1 MFMPMRLF
9 IILFSIMK
17 MAVWANAAQ
26 QPNFVWIISED
37 NSIHYLDHFF
47 PGGADTPNI
56 KKMAKHGITYDNA
69 FSNAPVCSVARS
81 TLISGCYAP
90 RIGTQYHRKTSMA
103 PMPEGVRMFPSY
115 LRDKGYYTTN
125 RSKTDYNA
133 VPGKGV
139 WHESSGKAHWR
150 KRNAG
155 QPFFHKASY
164 ATSHESSLHFTDRA
178 MKSQPTKHD
187 PDSVRL
193 APYHPDTPTFRYT
206 HARYL
211 DNLVKIDDI
220 VGKVIDE
227 LEKDN
232 LLEDTFVFYFG
243 DHGGVLP
250 RSKGYAYE
258 SGLHVPLVV
267 RVPKN
272 FSHLVKSESGHRE
285 KGFVEFVDFG
295 PTILNLAGAE
305 IPDGIDG
312 RPFLGQGA
320 RTRNYTF
327 NYADRFDEKYDFV
340 RWMRKGK
347 YSYQRN
353 FQPFNFDALQN
364 DYRYRQLAFEEWRQL
379 YQKGKLNA
387 VQRQFF
393 ETRPAEALYD
403 VEVDP
408 HETRNLASDPS
419 YTKVL
424 DEMRELMSSELR
436 EINDLSFFPE
446 PIMLKEAMKNPV
458 KYGKGKSDHINK
470 LVGIAD
476 LQLRPYKEVQDQIK
490 EALISD
496 DSWSRYWGCIVAS
509 SHRKITSEQV
519 RLIAKI
525 ADNDMEPLVRCR
537 AAEFLGLTGEKDPR
551 PAIKKALKMSTMAV
565 ETNLILNTA
574 VLLHDGPSGFK
585 FNELSMEDVN
595 HDGRYVEARVA
606 YLSNKKTSVPLKKKK
621 RKKG

>member
-1 MFMPMRLF
+1 
-9 IILFSIMK
+9 MK

-47 PGGADTPNI
+47 PDGADTPNI

-139 WHESSGKAHWR
+139 WHESSGKAHWK

-164 ATSHESSLHFTDRA
+164 ASSHESSLHFTDRA
-178 MKSQPTKHD
+178 MKSHPTKHD

-206 HARYL
+206 HAKYL

-509 SHRKITSEQV
+509 SHREITSEQV

-525 ADNDMEPLVRCR
+525 ADNDLEPLVRCR

-585 FNELSMEDVN
+585 FNELSMKDVN

>member
-1 MFMPMRLF
+1 MFVPMRLY
-9 IILFSIMK
+9 IILLSIIK
-17 MAVWANAAQ
+17 MAEWVPAAQ

-56 KKMAKHGITYDNA
+56 KKMAKHGITYVNA
-69 FSNAPVCSVARS
+69 FSNAPVCSVART

-103 PMPEGVRMFPSY
+103 PMPDGVRMFPSY

-133 VPGKGV
+133 VPGKEV

-150 KRNAG
+150 KRNEG

-164 ATSHESSLHFTDRA
+164 ASSHESSLHFTARS
-178 MKSQPTKHD
+178 MQSQLTKHD

-211 DNLVKIDDI
+211 DNLVKIDEI
-220 VGKVIDE
+220 VGKVINE
-227 LEKDN
+227 LEEDN

-267 RVPKN
+267 RVPKI
-272 FSHLVKSESGHRE
+272 FKHLVKSDPGHRE

-295 PTILNLAGAE
+295 PTILNLTGAV
-305 IPDGIDG
+305 IPDNVDG
-312 RPFLGQGA
+312 RPFLGKGA
-320 RTRNYTF
+320 STRSYTF

-340 RWMRKGK
+340 RWIRKGK

-364 DYRYRQLAFEEWRQL
+364 DYRYKQLAFEEWRQL

-387 VQRQFF
+387 IQRQFF
-393 ETRPAEALYD
+393 ETRPAEALYN
-403 VEVDP
+403 VEADP
-408 HETRNLASDPS
+408 HETHNLASDPS
-419 YTKVL
+419 FAKVL
-424 DEMRELMSSELR
+424 DEMRNLMSSELR
-436 EINDLSFFPE
+436 RINDLSFFPE
-446 PIMLKEAMKNPV
+446 PIMLKEAMKSPV
-458 KYGKGKSDHINK
+458 NYGKDKADHIKK
-470 LVGIAD
+470 LIAIAD
-476 LQLRPYKEVQDQIK
+476 LQLRPYKKVESQIK
-490 EALISD
+490 EALLSD
-496 DSWSRYWGCIVAS
+496 DPWSRYWGCIVAS
-509 SHRKITSEQV
+509 SHRKITSEQIG
-519 RLIAKI
+519 LIINI
-525 ADNDMEPLVRCR
+525 ADNDIEPLVRCR

-551 PAIKKALKMSTMAV
+551 PAIKQSLKMSATAV

-574 VLLHDGPSGFK
+574 VLLHDGPSGYK

-595 HDGRYVEARVA
+595 HDGRYVVARVA
-606 YLSNKKTSVPLKKKK
+606 YLSNKRTSVPLKKKK

>member
-1 MFMPMRLF
+1 M
-9 IILFSIMK
+9 IK
-17 MAVWANAAQ
+17 MTAWMHAAQ

-56 KKMAKHGITYDNA
+56 KKMAKNGITYDNA

-90 RIGTQYHRKTSMA
+90 RIGTQYHRKTFMA

-150 KRNAG
+150 KRKEG

-164 ATSHESSLHFTDRA
+164 GTSHESSLHFPARA
-178 MKSQPTKHD
+178 MENQPTKHD

-211 DNLVKIDDI
+211 DNLVKIDDV

-227 LEKDN
+227 LEEDN

-272 FSHLVKSESGHRE
+272 FKYLVKCEPGHRE

-295 PTILNLAGAE
+295 PTILNLAGAV
-305 IPDGIDG
+305 IPSGIDG
-312 RPFLGQGA
+312 KPFLGQGA

-340 RWMRKGK
+340 RWIRKGK

-379 YQKGKLNA
+379 YKKGKLNA
-387 VQRQFF
+387 IQRQFF
-393 ETRPAEALYD
+393 ETRPVEALYD
-403 VEVDP
+403 VEADP
-408 HETRNLASDPS
+408 HETRNLSSDPDFA
-419 YTKVL
+419 KVL
-424 DEMRELMSSELR
+424 DEMRNLMGSELLR
-436 EINDLSFFPE
+436 INDLSFFPE
-446 PIMLKEAMKNPV
+446 PVMLKEAMKSPV
-458 KYGKGKSDHINK
+458 NYGKDKSDHIK
-470 LVGIAD
+470 RLVGIAD
-476 LQLRPYKEVQDQIK
+476 LQLKPYKKVESQIK
-490 EALISD
+490 EALLSND
-496 DSWSRYWGCIVAS
+496 PWSRYWGCIVAS
-509 SHRKITSEQV
+509 SHGQSPEDIVHLTKN
-519 RLIAKI
+519 LAK
-525 ADNDMEPLVRCR
+525 DDPEPLVRCR
-537 AAEFLGLTGEKDPR
+537 AAEFLGLTGKGDPK
-551 PAIKKALKMSTMAV
+551 PIIKQALKMATSEV
-565 ETNLILNTA
+565 ETNLILNTV
-574 VLLHDGPSGFK
+574 VLLQDGKSGCDFHD
-585 FNELSMEDVN
+585 LSNEDVN
-595 HDGRYVEARVA
+595 HGGRYVEARVA
-606 YLSNKKTSVPLKKKK
+606 YLSGKKPPPKKSK
-621 RKKG
+621 RKKK

>member
-9 IILFSIMK
+9 IILFSIIK
-17 MAVWANAAQ
+17 MVVWAHAAQ

-115 LRDKGYYTTN
+115 LRDKDYYTTN

-150 KRNAG
+150 KRNEG

-164 ATSHESSLHFTDRA
+164 ATSHESSLHFTARA
-178 MKSQPTKHD
+178 MENQPTKHD

-227 LEKDN
+227 LKEDN

-267 RVPKN
+267 RVPKK
-272 FSHLVKSESGHRE
+272 FKHLVESESGHRE

-295 PTILNLAGAE
+295 PTILNLAGAV

-312 RPFLGQGA
+312 RPFLGPGA

-340 RWMRKGK
+340 RWIRKGK

-387 VQRQFF
+387 IQRQFF
-393 ETRPAEALYD
+393 ETRQAEALYD

-419 YTKVL
+419 FAKAL
-424 DEMRELMSSELR
+424 DEMRNLMSSELR

-446 PIMLKEAMKNPV
+446 PIMLKEAMKSPV
-458 KYGKGKSDHINK
+458 NYGKDKSDHIDK
-470 LVGIAD
+470 LLGIAD
-476 LQLRPYKEVQDQIK
+476 LQLRPYEEVQAQIK
-490 EALISD
+490 EALISED
-496 DSWSRYWGCIVAS
+496 PWSRYWGCIVAS

-519 RLIAKI
+519 GLIAKI

-551 PAIKKALKMSTMAV
+551 PAIKQALKMSTMAV

-585 FNELSMEDVN
+585 FNKLSMKDVN
-595 HDGRYVEARVA
+595 YDGRYVEARVA
-606 YLSNKKTSVPLKKKK
+606 YLSNKKTPAPLKKKK

>member
-1 MFMPMRLF
+1 M
-9 IILFSIMK
+9 IK
-17 MAVWANAAQ
+17 MTAWMHAAQ

-56 KKMAKHGITYDNA
+56 KKMAKNGITYDNA

-90 RIGTQYHRKTSMA
+90 RIGTQYHRKTLMA

-133 VPGKGV
+133 VSGKGV

-150 KRNAG
+150 KRKEG

-164 ATSHESSLHFTDRA
+164 GTSHESSLHFPARA
-178 MKSQPTKHD
+178 MENQPTKHD

-211 DNLVKIDDI
+211 DNLVKIDDV

-227 LEKDN
+227 LEEDN

-272 FSHLVKSESGHRE
+272 FKYLVKCEPGHRE

-305 IPDGIDG
+305 IPGGIDG
-312 RPFLGQGA
+312 KPFLGQGA

-340 RWMRKGK
+340 RWIRKGK

-379 YQKGKLNA
+379 YTKGKLNA
-387 VQRQFF
+387 IQRQFF
-393 ETRPAEALYD
+393 ETRPVEVLYD
-403 VEVDP
+403 IEADP
-408 HETRNLASDPS
+408 HETRNLSSDPDFA
-419 YTKVL
+419 KVL
-424 DEMRELMSSELR
+424 DEMRNLMGSELR
-436 EINDLSFFPE
+436 RINDLSFFPE
-446 PIMLKEAMKNPV
+446 SVMLKEAMKSPV
-458 KYGKGKSDHINK
+458 NYGKDKSDHIK
-470 LVGIAD
+470 RLVGIAD
-476 LQLRPYKEVQDQIK
+476 LQLKPYKKVESQIK
-490 EALISD
+490 EALLSND
-496 DSWSRYWGCIVAS
+496 PWSRYWGCIVAS
-509 SHRKITSEQV
+509 SHGQSPEGIVHLTKN
-519 RLIAKI
+519 LAK
-525 ADNDMEPLVRCR
+525 DDPEPLVRCR
-537 AAEFLGLTGEKDPR
+537 AAEFLGLTGKGDPK
-551 PAIKKALKMSTMAV
+551 PIIKQALKMATSEV
-565 ETNLILNTA
+565 EINLILNTV
-574 VLLHDGPSGFK
+574 VLLQDGKSGCDFHD
-585 FNELSMEDVN
+585 LSNEDVN
-595 HDGRYVEARVA
+595 HGGRYVEARVA
-606 YLSNKKTSVPLKKKK
+606 YLSGKKPPPKKSK
-621 RKKG
+621 RKKK

>member
-1 MFMPMRLF
+1 M
-9 IILFSIMK
+9 IK
-17 MAVWANAAQ
+17 MTAWMHAAQ

-56 KKMAKHGITYDNA
+56 KKMAKNGITYDNA

-90 RIGTQYHRKTSMA
+90 RIGTQYHRKTLMA

-150 KRNAG
+150 KRKEG

-164 ATSHESSLHFTDRA
+164 GTSHESSLHFTVRA
-178 MKSQPTKHD
+178 MENQPTKHD

-211 DNLVKIDDI
+211 DNLVKIDDV

-227 LEKDN
+227 LEEDN

-272 FSHLVKSESGHRE
+272 FKYLVKCEPGHRE

-295 PTILNLAGAE
+295 PTILNLAGAV
-305 IPDGIDG
+305 IPGGIDG
-312 RPFLGQGA
+312 KPFLGQGA

-340 RWMRKGK
+340 RWIRKGK

-379 YQKGKLNA
+379 YTKGKLNA
-387 VQRQFF
+387 IQKQFF
-393 ETRPAEALYD
+393 ETRPVEALYD
-403 VEVDP
+403 IEADP
-408 HETRNLASDPS
+408 HETRNLSSDPDFA
-419 YTKVL
+419 KIL
-424 DEMRELMSSELR
+424 DKMRNLMGSELR
-436 EINDLSFFPE
+436 RINDLSFFPE
-446 PIMLKEAMKNPV
+446 SVMLKEAMKSPV
-458 KYGKGKSDHINK
+458 NYGKDKSDHIKK

-476 LQLRPYKEVQDQIK
+476 LQLKPYKKVESQIK
-490 EALISD
+490 EALLSND
-496 DSWSRYWGCIVAS
+496 PWSRYWGCIVAS
-509 SHRKITSEQV
+509 SHGQSPEGIVHLTKN
-519 RLIAKI
+519 LAK
-525 ADNDMEPLVRCR
+525 NDPEPLVRCR
-537 AAEFLGLTGEKDPR
+537 AAEFLGLTGKGDPK
-551 PAIKKALKMSTMAV
+551 PIIKQALKMATSEV
-565 ETNLILNTA
+565 ETNLILNTV
-574 VLLHDGPSGFK
+574 VLLQDGKSGCDFHD
-585 FNELSMEDVN
+585 LSNEDVN
-595 HDGRYVEARVA
+595 HGGRYVEARVA
-606 YLSNKKTSVPLKKKK
+606 YLSGKKPPPKKSK
-621 RKKG
+621 RKKK

>member
-47 PGGADTPNI
+47 PGGADTPNV

-519 RLIAKI
+519 RLIARI

>member
-9 IILFSIMK
+9 FILFSIIK
-17 MAVWANAAQ
+17 IATLANATEK
-26 QPNFVWIISED
+26 PNFVWIISED

-56 KKMAKHGITYDNA
+56 KKMAQHGITFDNA

-81 TLISGCYAP
+81 TLITGCYAP
-90 RIGTQYHRKTSMA
+90 RIGTQYHRKTLMV

-125 RSKTDYNA
+125 RSKTDYNV

-150 KRNAG
+150 KRKEG

-164 ATSHESSLHFTDRA
+164 GTSHESSLHFTARA
-178 MKSQPTKHD
+178 METQSTKHD

-211 DNLVKIDDI
+211 DNLVKIDDVI
-220 VGKVIDE
+220 GKVVKE
-227 LEKDN
+227 LEEDD
-232 LLEDTFVFYFG
+232 LLEDTFIFYFG

-272 FSHLVKSESGHRE
+272 FKHLVKNDNGHRE

-295 PTILNLAGAE
+295 PTVLNLSGAV
-305 IPDGIDG
+305 ISGGIDG
-312 RPFLGQGA
+312 RPFLGQGSQ
-320 RTRNYTF
+320 TREYTF

-340 RWMRKGK
+340 RWLRKGK

-353 FQPFNFDALQN
+353 FQPFNFDGLQN

-379 YQKGKLNA
+379 YKKGKLNA
-387 VQRQFF
+387 VQKQFF

-403 VEVDP
+403 VENDP
-408 HETRNLASDPS
+408 HETRNLAADPDLA
-419 YTKVL
+419 KVL
-424 DEMRELMSSELR
+424 NEMRSLMSSKLHK
-436 EINDLSFFPE
+436 INDLSFFPE
-446 PIMLKEAMKNPV
+446 PIMLREAMESPV
-458 KYGKGKSDHINK
+458 DYGKNKSDHIKK
-470 LVGIAD
+470 LMNIAN
-476 LQLRPYKEVQDQIK
+476 LQLSPYEEVQDQIK
-490 EALISD
+490 EALLSD
-496 DSWSRYWGCIVAS
+496 DPWSRYWGCIVAS
-509 SHRKITSEQV
+509 SHRKINEEQV
-519 RLIAKI
+519 RLISKL
-525 ADNDMEPLVRCR
+525 ADTDIEPLVRCR
-537 AAEFLGLTGEKDPR
+537 AAEFLGITNTKDPR
-551 PAIKKALKMSTMAV
+551 PAIRQALKMSSMAV

-585 FNELSMEDVN
+585 FNELSMDDVN
-595 HDGRYVEARVA
+595 HDGRYVEARIA
-606 YLSNKKTSVPLKKKK
+606 YLSNKKTSAPIKKKK

>member
-1 MFMPMRLF
+1 
-9 IILFSIMK
+9 MK

-47 PGGADTPNI
+47 PGGADTPNV

>member
-90 RIGTQYHRKTSMA
+90 RIGTQYHRKNSMA

-139 WHESSGKAHWR
+139 WDESSGKAHWR
-150 KRNAG
+150 KRNEG

-227 LEKDN
+227 LERDN
-232 LLEDTFVFYFG
+232 LLEETFVFYFG

-272 FSHLVKSESGHRE
+272 FSHLVKFESGHRE

-305 IPDGIDG
+305 IPDGING

-595 HDGRYVEARVA
+595 HEGRYVEARVA

>member
-1 MFMPMRLF
+1 
-9 IILFSIMK
+9 
-17 MAVWANAAQ
+17 MAEWVPAAQ

-56 KKMAKHGITYDNA
+56 KKMAKHGITYVNA
-69 FSNAPVCSVARS
+69 FSNAPVCSVART

-103 PMPEGVRMFPSY
+103 PMPDGVRMFPSY

-133 VPGKGV
+133 VPGKEV

-150 KRNAG
+150 KRNEG

-164 ATSHESSLHFTDRA
+164 ASSHESSLHFTARS
-178 MKSQPTKHD
+178 MQSQPTKHD

-211 DNLVKIDDI
+211 DNLVKIDEI
-220 VGKVIDE
+220 VGKVINE
-227 LEKDN
+227 LEEDN

-272 FSHLVKSESGHRE
+272 FKHLVKSDPGHRE

-295 PTILNLAGAE
+295 PTILNLTGAV
-305 IPDGIDG
+305 IPDNVDG
-312 RPFLGQGA
+312 RPFLGKGA
-320 RTRNYTF
+320 STRSYTF

-340 RWMRKGK
+340 RWIRKGK

-364 DYRYRQLAFEEWRQL
+364 DYRYKQLAFEEWRQL
-379 YQKGKLNA
+379 YQKGKLNTI
-387 VQRQFF
+387 QRQFF
-393 ETRPAEALYD
+393 ETRPAEALYN
-403 VEVDP
+403 VEADP
-408 HETRNLASDPS
+408 HETHNLASDPS
-419 YTKVL
+419 FAKVL
-424 DEMRELMSSELR
+424 DEMRNLMSSELR
-436 EINDLSFFPE
+436 RINDLSFFPE
-446 PIMLKEAMKNPV
+446 PIMLKEAMKSPV
-458 KYGKGKSDHINK
+458 NYGKDKADHIKK
-470 LVGIAD
+470 LIAIAD
-476 LQLRPYKEVQDQIK
+476 LQLRPYKKVESQIK
-490 EALISD
+490 EALLSD
-496 DSWSRYWGCIVAS
+496 DPWSRYWGCIVAS
-509 SHRKITSEQV
+509 SHRKITSEQIG
-519 RLIAKI
+519 LIIKI
-525 ADNDMEPLVRCR
+525 ADNDIEPLVRCR

-551 PAIKKALKMSTMAV
+551 PAIKQSLKMSATAV

-574 VLLHDGPSGFK
+574 VLLHDGPSGYK

-595 HDGRYVEARVA
+595 HDGRYVVARVA
-606 YLSNKKTSVPLKKKK
+606 YLSNKRTPVPLKKKK

>member
-1 MFMPMRLF
+1 
-9 IILFSIMK
+9 MK

>member
-1 MFMPMRLF
+1 
-9 IILFSIMK
+9 MK

-90 RIGTQYHRKTSMA
+90 RIGTQYHRKNSMA

-139 WHESSGKAHWR
+139 WDESSGKAHWR
-150 KRNAG
+150 KRNEG

-227 LEKDN
+227 LERDN
-232 LLEDTFVFYFG
+232 LLEETFVFYFG

-272 FSHLVKSESGHRE
+272 FSHLVKFESGHRE

-305 IPDGIDG
+305 IPDGING

-595 HDGRYVEARVA
+595 HEGRYVEARVA

>member
-1 MFMPMRLF
+1 MRLI
-9 IILFSIMK
+9 IILLSMIK
-17 MAVWANAAQ
+17 MTAWMHAAQ

-56 KKMAKHGITYDNA
+56 KKMAKNGITYDNA

-90 RIGTQYHRKTSMA
+90 RIGTQYHRKTFMA

-150 KRNAG
+150 KRKEG

-164 ATSHESSLHFTDRA
+164 GTSHESSLHFTVRA
-178 MKSQPTKHD
+178 MENQPTKHD

-211 DNLVKIDDI
+211 DNLVKIDDV

-227 LEKDN
+227 LEEDN

-272 FSHLVKSESGHRE
+272 FKYLVKCEPGHRE

-295 PTILNLAGAE
+295 PTILNLAGAV
-305 IPDGIDG
+305 IPSGIDG
-312 RPFLGQGA
+312 KPFLGQGA

-340 RWMRKGK
+340 RWIRKGK

-379 YQKGKLNA
+379 YKKGKLNA
-387 VQRQFF
+387 IQRQFF
-393 ETRPAEALYD
+393 ETRPVEALYD
-403 VEVDP
+403 IEADP
-408 HETRNLASDPS
+408 HETRNLSSDPDFA
-419 YTKVL
+419 KVL
-424 DEMRELMSSELR
+424 DEMRNLMGSELLR
-436 EINDLSFFPE
+436 INDLSFFPE
-446 PIMLKEAMKNPV
+446 PVMLKEAMKSPV
-458 KYGKGKSDHINK
+458 NYGKDKSDHIK
-470 LVGIAD
+470 RLVGIAD
-476 LQLRPYKEVQDQIK
+476 LQLKPYKKVESQIK
-490 EALISD
+490 EALLSND
-496 DSWSRYWGCIVAS
+496 PWSRYWGCIVAS
-509 SHRKITSEQV
+509 SHGQSPEDIVHLTKN
-519 RLIAKI
+519 LAK
-525 ADNDMEPLVRCR
+525 DDPEPLVRCR
-537 AAEFLGLTGEKDPR
+537 AAEFLGLTGKGDPK
-551 PAIKKALKMSTMAV
+551 PIIKQALKMATSEV
-565 ETNLILNTA
+565 ETNLILNTV
-574 VLLHDGPSGFK
+574 VLLQDGKSGCDFHD
-585 FNELSMEDVN
+585 LSNEDVN
-595 HDGRYVEARVA
+595 HGSRYVEARVA
-606 YLSNKKTSVPLKKKK
+606 YLSGKKPLPKKSK
-621 RKKG
+621 RKKK

>member
-1 MFMPMRLF
+1 M
-9 IILFSIMK
+9 IK
-17 MAVWANAAQ
+17 MTAWMHAAQ

-56 KKMAKHGITYDNA
+56 KKMAKNGITYDNA

-90 RIGTQYHRKTSMA
+90 RIGTQYHRKTLMA

-133 VPGKGV
+133 VSGKGV

-150 KRNAG
+150 KRKEG

-164 ATSHESSLHFTDRA
+164 GTSHESSLHFTVRA
-178 MKSQPTKHD
+178 MENQPTKHD

-211 DNLVKIDDI
+211 DNLVKIDDV

-227 LEKDN
+227 LEEDN

-272 FSHLVKSESGHRE
+272 FKYLVKCEPGHRE

-295 PTILNLAGAE
+295 PTILNLAGAV
-305 IPDGIDG
+305 IPGGIDG
-312 RPFLGQGA
+312 KPFLGQGA

-340 RWMRKGK
+340 RWIRKGK

-379 YQKGKLNA
+379 YKKGKLNA
-387 VQRQFF
+387 IQRQFF
-393 ETRPAEALYD
+393 ETRPVEALYD
-403 VEVDP
+403 IEADP
-408 HETRNLASDPS
+408 HETRNLSSDPDFA
-419 YTKVL
+419 KVL
-424 DEMRELMSSELR
+424 DEMRNLMGSELR
-436 EINDLSFFPE
+436 RINDLSFFPE
-446 PIMLKEAMKNPV
+446 PVMLKEAMKSPV
-458 KYGKGKSDHINK
+458 NYGKDKSDHIK
-470 LVGIAD
+470 RLVGIAD
-476 LQLRPYKEVQDQIK
+476 LQLKPYKKVESQIK
-490 EALISD
+490 EALLSND
-496 DSWSRYWGCIVAS
+496 PWSRYWGCIVAS
-509 SHRKITSEQV
+509 SHGQSPEDIVHLTKN
-519 RLIAKI
+519 LAK
-525 ADNDMEPLVRCR
+525 DDPEPLVRCR
-537 AAEFLGLTGEKDPR
+537 AAEFLGLTGKGDPK
-551 PAIKKALKMSTMAV
+551 PIIKQALKMATSEV
-565 ETNLILNTA
+565 ETNLILNTV
-574 VLLHDGPSGFK
+574 VLLQDGKSGCDFHD
-585 FNELSMEDVN
+585 LSNEDVN
-595 HDGRYVEARVA
+595 HGGRYVEARVA
-606 YLSNKKTSVPLKKKK
+606 YLSGKKPPPKKSK
-621 RKKG
+621 RKKK

>member
-446 PIMLKEAMKNPV
+446 SIMLKEAMKNPV

>member
-1 MFMPMRLF
+1 
-9 IILFSIMK
+9 

-90 RIGTQYHRKTSMA
+90 RIGTQYHRKTFMA

-125 RSKTDYNA
+125 RSKTDYN
-133 VPGKGV
+133 VVSGKGV

-206 HARYL
+206 HAKYL

-525 ADNDMEPLVRCR
+525 ADNDLEPLVRCR

>member
-1 MFMPMRLF
+1 MFRPMRLC
-9 IILFSIMK
+9 IILFSIIK
-17 MAVWANAAQ
+17 MAVWAHAAQ

-125 RSKTDYNA
+125 RAKTDYNA

-150 KRNAG
+150 KRNEG

-164 ATSHESSLHFTDRA
+164 AISHESSLHFTARA
-178 MKSQPTKHD
+178 MENQPTKHD

-211 DNLVKIDDI
+211 DNLVKIDGV

-227 LEKDN
+227 LKEDN

-272 FSHLVKSESGHRE
+272 FKHLVKSESGHRE

-295 PTILNLAGAE
+295 PTILNLAGAV
-305 IPDGIDG
+305 IPGGIDG

-320 RTRNYTF
+320 GTRNHTF

-340 RWMRKGK
+340 RWIRKGK

-379 YQKGKLNA
+379 YKKGKLNA
-387 VQRQFF
+387 IQRQFF
-393 ETRPAEALYD
+393 ETRPVEALYD
-403 VEVDP
+403 VETDP

-419 YTKVL
+419 FAKAL
-424 DEMRELMSSELR
+424 DEMRNLMSSELR

-458 KYGKGKSDHINK
+458 NYGKDKSDHIDK
-470 LVGIAD
+470 LLGIAD
-476 LQLRPYKEVQDQIK
+476 LQLRPYEEVQAQIK
-490 EALISD
+490 EALISED
-496 DSWSRYWGCIVAS
+496 PWSRYWGCIVAS

-519 RLIAKI
+519 GLIAKI

-574 VLLHDGPSGFK
+574 VLLNDGPSGFK

-606 YLSNKKTSVPLKKKK
+606 YLSNKKTSAPLKKKK

>member
-1 MFMPMRLF
+1 
-9 IILFSIMK
+9 

-272 FSHLVKSESGHRE
+272 FSHLVKFESGHRE

>member
-47 PGGADTPNI
+47 PGGADTPNV

-509 SHRKITSEQV
+509 SHREITSEQV

>member
-139 WHESSGKAHWR
+139 WDESSGKAHWR
-150 KRNAG
+150 KRNEG

-227 LEKDN
+227 LERDN

-258 SGLHVPLVV
+258 SGLHIPLVV

-272 FSHLVKSESGHRE
+272 FSHLIKSESGHRE

-305 IPDGIDG
+305 IPDGING

-606 YLSNKKTSVPLKKKK
+606 YLSNKKTSVPLKKK
-621 RKKG
+621 

>member
-1 MFMPMRLF
+1 
-9 IILFSIMK
+9 

-139 WHESSGKAHWR
+139 WDESSGKAHWR
-150 KRNAG
+150 KRNEG

-164 ATSHESSLHFTDRA
+164 ATSHESSLHFTARA
-178 MKSQPTKHD
+178 MESQPTKHD

-227 LEKDN
+227 LERDN

-272 FSHLVKSESGHRE
+272 FSHLVKFESGHRE

-305 IPDGIDG
+305 IPDGING

-490 EALISD
+490 EALI
-496 DSWSRYWGCIVAS
+496 
-509 SHRKITSEQV
+509 
-519 RLIAKI
+519 
-525 ADNDMEPLVRCR
+525 
-537 AAEFLGLTGEKDPR
+537 
-551 PAIKKALKMSTMAV
+551 
-565 ETNLILNTA
+565 
-574 VLLHDGPSGFK
+574 
-585 FNELSMEDVN
+585 
-595 HDGRYVEARVA
+595 
-606 YLSNKKTSVPLKKKK
+606 
-621 RKKG
+621 

>member
-1 MFMPMRLF
+1 MRLF
-9 IILFSIMK
+9 FILLSIIK
-17 MAVWANAAQ
+17 MAVLANAAKK
-26 QPNFVWIISED
+26 PNFVWIISED

-56 KKMAKHGITYDNA
+56 KKMAKHGITYENA

-90 RIGTQYHRKTSMA
+90 RIGTQYHRKTFMA

-150 KRNAG
+150 KRNEG

-164 ATSHESSLHFTDRA
+164 GTSHESSLHFTAGA
-178 MKSQPTKHD
+178 METQLTKHD
-187 PDSVRL
+187 PASVRL
-193 APYHPDTPTFRYT
+193 ASYHPDTPTFRYT

-220 VGKVIDE
+220 VGKVIKE
-227 LEKDN
+227 LEEDG
-232 LLEDTFVFYFG
+232 LLEDTFIFYFG

-267 RVPKN
+267 RVPTN
-272 FSHLVKSESGHRE
+272 FKHLVKNETGHRE

-295 PTILNLAGAE
+295 PTVLNLAGAV
-305 IPDGIDG
+305 IPEGIDG

-320 RTRNYTF
+320 QTRDHTF

-340 RWMRKGK
+340 RWIRKGK

-353 FQPFNFDALQN
+353 FQPFNFDGLQN

-379 YQKGKLNA
+379 YKNGKLNA
-387 VQRQFF
+387 VQKQFF
-393 ETRPAEALYD
+393 EPRPAEALFD
-403 VEVDP
+403 VESDP
-408 HETRNLASDPS
+408 HETRNLATDPDFAR
-419 YTKVL
+419 VL
-424 DEMRELMSSELR
+424 DEMRSLMSSELHK
-436 EINDLSFFPE
+436 INDLSFFPE
-446 PIMLKEAMKNPV
+446 PVMLKEAMKSPV
-458 KYGKGKSDHINK
+458 NYGKNKSDHIKK
-470 LVGIAD
+470 LIDIAD
-476 LQLRPYKEVQDQIK
+476 LQLSPHEEVQDRIK
-490 EALISD
+490 EALLSD
-496 DSWSRYWGCIVAS
+496 DPWSRYWGCIVAS
-509 SHRKITSEQV
+509 SHRKINKEQV
-519 RLIAKI
+519 RLISNI
-525 ADNDMEPLVRCR
+525 ADTDIEPLVRCR
-537 AAEFLGLTGEKDPR
+537 AAEFLGITSAKDPR
-551 PAIKKALKMSTMAV
+551 PAIKQALKMSTMAV

-585 FNELSMEDVN
+585 FNELSMDDVN
-595 HDGRYVEARVA
+595 HDGRYVEARIA
-606 YLSNKKTSVPLKKKK
+606 YLSNKKKSSPIKKKK
-621 RKKG
+621 RKKD

>member
-1 MFMPMRLF
+1 
-9 IILFSIMK
+9 MK

-139 WHESSGKAHWR
+139 WDESSGKAHWR
-150 KRNAG
+150 KRNEG

-227 LEKDN
+227 LERDN

-258 SGLHVPLVV
+258 SGLHIPLVV

-272 FSHLVKSESGHRE
+272 FSHLVKFESGHRE

-305 IPDGIDG
+305 IPDGING

-606 YLSNKKTSVPLKKKK
+606 YLSNKKTSVPLKKK
-621 RKKG
+621 

>member
-139 WHESSGKAHWR
+139 WDESSGKAHWR
-150 KRNAG
+150 KRNEG

-227 LEKDN
+227 LERDN

-258 SGLHVPLVV
+258 SGLHIPLVV

-272 FSHLVKSESGHRE
+272 FSHLVKFESGHRE

-305 IPDGIDG
+305 IPDGING

-606 YLSNKKTSVPLKKKK
+606 YLSNKKTSVPLKKK
-621 RKKG
+621 

>member
-1 MFMPMRLF
+1 M
-9 IILFSIMK
+9 IK
-17 MAVWANAAQ
+17 MTAWMHAAQ

-56 KKMAKHGITYDNA
+56 KKMAKNGITYDNA

-90 RIGTQYHRKTSMA
+90 RIGTQYHRKTLMA

-150 KRNAG
+150 KRKEG

-164 ATSHESSLHFTDRA
+164 GTSHESSLHFTARA
-178 MKSQPTKHD
+178 MENQPTKHD

-211 DNLVKIDDI
+211 DNLVKIDDV

-227 LEKDN
+227 LEEDN

-272 FSHLVKSESGHRE
+272 FKYLVKCEPGHRE

-305 IPDGIDG
+305 IPGGIDG
-312 RPFLGQGA
+312 KPFLGQGA

-340 RWMRKGK
+340 RWIRKGK

-379 YQKGKLNA
+379 YKKGKLNA
-387 VQRQFF
+387 IQRQFF
-393 ETRPAEALYD
+393 ETRPVEALYD
-403 VEVDP
+403 IEADP
-408 HETRNLASDPS
+408 HETRNLSSDPDFA
-419 YTKVL
+419 KVL
-424 DEMRELMSSELR
+424 DEMRNLMGSELR
-436 EINDLSFFPE
+436 RINDLSFFPE
-446 PIMLKEAMKNPV
+446 SVMLKEAMKSPV
-458 KYGKGKSDHINK
+458 NYGKDKSDHIKK

-476 LQLRPYKEVQDQIK
+476 LQLKPYKKVESQIK
-490 EALISD
+490 EALLSND
-496 DSWSRYWGCIVAS
+496 PWSRYWGCVVAS
-509 SHRKITSEQV
+509 SHGQSPEDIVHLTKN
-519 RLIAKI
+519 LAK
-525 ADNDMEPLVRCR
+525 DDPEPLVRCR
-537 AAEFLGLTGEKDPR
+537 AAEFLGLTGKGDPK
-551 PAIKKALKMSTMAV
+551 PIIKQALKMATSEV
-565 ETNLILNTA
+565 ETNLILNTV
-574 VLLHDGPSGFK
+574 VLLQDGKSGCDFHD
-585 FNELSMEDVN
+585 LSNEDVN
-595 HDGRYVEARVA
+595 HGGRYVEARVA
-606 YLSNKKTSVPLKKKK
+606 YLSGKKPPPKKSK
-621 RKKG
+621 RKKK

>member
-1 MFMPMRLF
+1 M
-9 IILFSIMK
+9 IK
-17 MAVWANAAQ
+17 MTAWMHAAQ

-56 KKMAKHGITYDNA
+56 KKMAKNGITYDNA

-90 RIGTQYHRKTSMA
+90 RIGTQYHRKTFMA

-150 KRNAG
+150 KRKEG

-164 ATSHESSLHFTDRA
+164 GTSHESSLHFTARA
-178 MKSQPTKHD
+178 MENQPTKHD

-206 HARYL
+206 HAKYL
-211 DNLVKIDDI
+211 DNLVKIDDV

-227 LEKDN
+227 LEEDN

-272 FSHLVKSESGHRE
+272 FKYLVKCEPGHRE

-305 IPDGIDG
+305 IPGGIDG
-312 RPFLGQGA
+312 KPFLGQGA

-340 RWMRKGK
+340 RWIRKGK

-379 YQKGKLNA
+379 YKKGKLNA
-387 VQRQFF
+387 IQRQFF
-393 ETRPAEALYD
+393 ETRPVEALYD
-403 VEVDP
+403 IEADP
-408 HETRNLASDPS
+408 HETRNLSSDPDFA
-419 YTKVL
+419 KVL
-424 DEMRELMSSELR
+424 DEMRNLMGSELR
-436 EINDLSFFPE
+436 RINDLSFFPE
-446 PIMLKEAMKNPV
+446 PVMLKEAMKSPV
-458 KYGKGKSDHINK
+458 NYGKDKSDHIK
-470 LVGIAD
+470 RLVGIAD
-476 LQLRPYKEVQDQIK
+476 LQLKPYKKVESQIK
-490 EALISD
+490 EALLSND
-496 DSWSRYWGCIVAS
+496 PWSRYWGCVVAS
-509 SHRKITSEQV
+509 SHGQSPEDIVHLTKN
-519 RLIAKI
+519 LAK
-525 ADNDMEPLVRCR
+525 DDPEPLVRCR
-537 AAEFLGLTGEKDPR
+537 AAEFLGLTGKGDPK
-551 PAIKKALKMSTMAV
+551 PIIKQALKMATSEV
-565 ETNLILNTA
+565 ETNLILNTV
-574 VLLHDGPSGFK
+574 VLLQDGKSGCDFHD
-585 FNELSMEDVN
+585 LSNEDVN
-595 HDGRYVEARVA
+595 HGGRYVEARVA
-606 YLSNKKTSVPLKKKK
+606 YLSGKKPPPKKSK
-621 RKKG
+621 RKKK

>member
-1 MFMPMRLF
+1 
-9 IILFSIMK
+9 MK

-47 PGGADTPNI
+47 PGGADTPNV

-509 SHRKITSEQV
+509 SHREITSEQV

>member
-1 MFMPMRLF
+1 MFVPMRLY
-9 IILFSIMK
+9 IILLSIIK
-17 MAVWANAAQ
+17 MAEWVPAAQ

-56 KKMAKHGITYDNA
+56 KKMAKHGITYVNA
-69 FSNAPVCSVARS
+69 FSNAPVCSVART

-103 PMPEGVRMFPSY
+103 PMPDGVRMFPSY

-133 VPGKGV
+133 VPGKEV

-150 KRNAG
+150 KRNEG

-164 ATSHESSLHFTDRA
+164 GSSHESSLHFTARS
-178 MKSQPTKHD
+178 MQSQLTKHD

-211 DNLVKIDDI
+211 DNLVKIDEI
-220 VGKVIDE
+220 VGKVINE
-227 LEKDN
+227 LEEDN

-272 FSHLVKSESGHRE
+272 FKHLVKFDPGHRE

-295 PTILNLAGAE
+295 PTILNLTGAV
-305 IPDGIDG
+305 IPDNVDG
-312 RPFLGQGA
+312 RPFLGKGA
-320 RTRNYTF
+320 STRSYTF

-340 RWMRKGK
+340 RWIRKGK

-364 DYRYRQLAFEEWRQL
+364 DYRYKQLAFEEWRQL

-387 VQRQFF
+387 IQRQFF
-393 ETRPAEALYD
+393 ETRPAEALYN
-403 VEVDP
+403 VEADP
-408 HETRNLASDPS
+408 HETHNLASDPS
-419 YTKVL
+419 FAKVL
-424 DEMRELMSSELR
+424 DEMRNLMSSELR
-436 EINDLSFFPE
+436 RINDLSFFPE
-446 PIMLKEAMKNPV
+446 PIMLKEAMKSPV
-458 KYGKGKSDHINK
+458 NYGKDKADHIKK
-470 LVGIAD
+470 LIAIAD
-476 LQLRPYKEVQDQIK
+476 LQLRPYKKVESQIK
-490 EALISD
+490 EALLSD
-496 DSWSRYWGCIVAS
+496 DPWSRYWGCIVAS
-509 SHRKITSEQV
+509 SHRKITSEQIG
-519 RLIAKI
+519 LIINI
-525 ADNDMEPLVRCR
+525 ADNDIEPLVRCR

-551 PAIKKALKMSTMAV
+551 PAIKQSLKMSTTAV

-574 VLLHDGPSGFK
+574 VLLHDGPSGYK

-595 HDGRYVEARVA
+595 HDGRYVVARIA
-606 YLSNKKTSVPLKKKK
+606 YLSNKRTSVPLKKKK

>member
-139 WHESSGKAHWR
+139 WDESSGKAHWR
-150 KRNAG
+150 KRNEG

-227 LEKDN
+227 LERDN

-258 SGLHVPLVV
+258 SGLHIPLVV

-272 FSHLVKSESGHRE
+272 FSHLVKFESGHRE

-305 IPDGIDG
+305 IPDGING

-595 HDGRYVEARVA
+595 HEGRYVEARVA
-606 YLSNKKTSVPLKKKK
+606 YLSNKKTSVPLKKK
-621 RKKG
+621 